1 MVRMDLYLKLMLELI
16 LLQLWHLIYENM
28 LNDEIKIYVDHYD
41 RMEYLEH
48 DVDHLNH
55 KYVEI
60 IVDIYF

>member
-1 MVRMDLYLKLMLELI
+1 
-16 LLQLWHLIYENM
+16 M